1 MADLVGRHG
10 RSGRRFAGLVASV
23 GADEWHNGTPCSE
36 WDVRALVHHV
46 LSEAIVGSLLLEGM
60 TVAQVGDRFE
70 GDVMGDDPT
79 SWPGLFE
86 ESMRQAHA
94 AVAQPGVLERRVHLS
109 YGEDSAQEYVMQL
122 TADLAI
128 HSWDLARATDK
139 DSSLDPDVVALLLP
153 WTETASTN
161 GPRWASSLR
170 ESSPARMPR
179 TTYVSWASWVARPDR
194 AVDGRG
200 PNPAPAHRG
209 TSGPLRLCVPAVYR
223 PPGLWSGAVSG
234 CKPCASRRAH
244 SASASHRS

>member
-1 MADLVGRHG
+1 MADLVEAHG

-23 GADEWHNGTPCSE
+23 GADQWHNGTPCSE

-46 LSEAIVGSLLLEGM
+46 LHEQLWVPPLLEGM

-79 SWPGLFE
+79 SWPALFE
-86 ESMRQAHA
+86 TSMQQAHA

-139 DSSLDPDVVALLLP
+139 DSSLDPEVAALLLP
-153 WTETASTN
+153 WTEASIDQWAAMDLFAPRIEC
-161 GPRWASSLR
+161 GPDAGDDVQLLGLK
-170 ESSPARMPR
+170 
-179 TTYVSWASWVARPDR
+179 
-194 AVDGRG
+194 GRK
-200 PNPAPAHRG
+200 A
-209 TSGPLRLCVPAVYR
+209 
-223 PPGLWSGAVSG
+223 
-234 CKPCASRRAH
+234 
-244 SASASHRS
+244 